1 MGPVEINTLV
11 VGSIG
16 AVVSAATYWRGRSK
30 AAAEADLT
38 REQAR
43 KVRAEADRAET
54 AAQLDAIAGELT
66 ARLDRIEATQTT
78 QGVQISE
85 ISHEVRPNHGG
96 SMKDAL
102 ARVEAV
108 VGEVKSRMDRLDARQ
123 ARLDDHAHDT
133 HARQWAR
140 LDALADRL
148 DRLEEGT

>member
-1 MGPVEINTLV
+1 MDPVEINTIV

-30 AAAEADLT
+30 ASAEADLT

-43 KVRAEADRAET
+43 KARAEADRAET

-66 ARLDRIEATQTT
+66 ARLDRIETT
-78 QGVQISE
+78 QAVQGEQIAE

-96 SMKDAL
+96 SMK
-102 ARVEAV
+102 
-108 VGEVKSRMDRLDARQ
+108 DRLDARQ

-140 LDALADRL
+140 MDALADRI
-148 DRLEEGT
+148 DRLEENA

>member
-66 ARLDRIEATQTT
+66 ARLDRIETT
-78 QGVQISE
+78 QAVQGEQIAE
-85 ISHEVRPNHGG
+85 ISHEVTPNHGG
-96 SMKDAL
+96 SMKDAI
-102 ARVEAV
+102 ARVETA
-108 VGEVKSRMDRLDARQ
+108 VGEVKSRMDRLDERQ

-140 LDALADRL
+140 MDALANRI
-148 DRLEEGT
+148 DRLEENA